1 MFFEKTPL
9 SEFIKCGVDLKGA
22 QDLISLLPFGGSN
35 KFGGEGVFYL
45 VRQGA

>member
-22 QDLISLLPFGGSN
+22 QDLISLLPFWGSN
-35 KFGGEGVFYL
+35 KFGSEGVFYL
-45 VRQGA
+45 ASQEA